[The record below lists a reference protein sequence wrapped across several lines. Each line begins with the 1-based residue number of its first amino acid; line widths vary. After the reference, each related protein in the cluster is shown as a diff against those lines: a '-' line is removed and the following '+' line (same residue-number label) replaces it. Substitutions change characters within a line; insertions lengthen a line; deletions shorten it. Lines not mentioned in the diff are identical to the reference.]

1 MKKLLTCGAL
11 VGAMTM
17 AVATAPAQ
25 ADDRP
30 GGVRIG
36 TLSCHEAGG
45 WGFVFGSSH
54 RVHCLFTGNADH
66 GRADRY
72 EGSISKFGVDVGY
85 QGSAVIVWAV
95 LAPTDHLGRGDLAGH
110 YGGAT
115 ANAAVGVGAGANV
128 LLGGFHKS
136 FTLQPVSIAGETGLN
151 VAAGVGELTL
161 KTYRDHD

>member
-1 MKKLLTCGAL
+1 MRTTIACAALLGAL
-11 VGAMTM
+11 ALTPQ
-17 AVATAPAQ
+17 AR

-30 GGVRIG
+30 AGVRIG

-54 RVHCLFTGNADH
+54 KVRCVFSGNGGH
-66 GRADRY
+66 REDRY

-85 QGSAVIVWAV
+85 QQSAVIVWAV
-95 LAPTDHLGRGDLAGH
+95 FAPTDHLGRGDLSGN

-128 LLGGFHKS
+128 LVGGFHKS
-136 FTLQPVSIAGETGLN
+136 VDLQPVSITGETGLN

-161 KTYRDHD
+161 RPHHD